1 MADTAIA
8 GHAGGDAFIGAL
20 AVGATIFN
28 CVYWS
33 CGFLRM
39 GTSGLT
45 AQAFGA
51 RDADE
56 QVRILV
62 RALSIAA
69 LLSVILLLIRIPLT
83 RFAVDIIGGS
93 PMVKELASQYV
104 AIRMFAAP
112 ASIAMFA
119 LHGWFIGMQDSR
131 TPMVIAICTNII
143 NIAVSYWLTF
153 CCDMGIRGIALGTV
167 VAQWSALL
175 MTLLVYLHRYGRLR
189 IPHGC
194 FATRAIIAFLRINGD
209 VFLRTLCVVCAYTM
223 FTKVSTEGG
232 EAALATNA
240 LVMQLFT
247 LYSYLQDG
255 LAYAA
260 EALTGRFIGERN
272 IAQLRLIIKRLL
284 ISSIAV
290 AIAYDIVLC
299 AAWQPV
305 IALFDPSAD
314 VAARLADNAWLIMIM
329 PLVSFLAFIL
339 DGVMIGATRTRA
351 MRNSVAMALAAFLV
365 ALYPARSAHGSTGI
379 IAAFLLFLLL
389 RGVLLLPQLRKL
401 TKND

>member
-8 GHAGGDAFIGAL
+8 GHAGGDAYIGAL

-51 RDADE
+51 RQIDE
-56 QVRILV
+56 AVRILI

-69 LLSVILLLIRIPLT
+69 ILSIILLLIRTPLT
-83 RFAVDIIGGS
+83 HFAVDIIGGTQI
-93 PMVKELASQYV
+93 VKQLASQYV
-104 AIRMFAAP
+104 TIRMFAAP

-131 TPMVIAICTNII
+131 TPMIIAICTNII

-153 CCDMGIRGIALGTV
+153 GCDMRIRGIALGTV
-167 VAQWSALL
+167 IAQWSALA
-175 MTLLVYLHRYGRLR
+175 MTIAVYLHRYRHFR
-189 IPHGC
+189 IPRGC
-194 FATRAIIAFLRINGD
+194 YDARAMTAFLRINGD

-247 LYSYLQDG
+247 LYSYVQDG

-272 IAQLRLIIKRLL
+272 ITQLRLIIKRLL
-284 ISSIAV
+284 LFSVVV
-290 AIAYDIVLC
+290 AIVYDIVLL
-299 AAWQPV
+299 AAWQLI
-305 IALFDPSAD
+305 IALFEPSAD
-314 VAARLADNAWLIMIM
+314 VANRLSDNVLLIMIM
-329 PLVSFLAFIL
+329 PIVSFLAFIL
-339 DGVMIGATRTRA
+339 DGVMIGATRSRA
-351 MRNSVAMALAAFLV
+351 MLYSVALSLMAFLI
-365 ALYPARSAHGSTGI
+365 ALYPARLAHGSTGI
-379 IAAFLLFLLL
+379 IAAFLLFLLM
-389 RGVLLLPQLRKL
+389 RGVLLVPTLRKL
-401 TKND
+401 IRND